1 MSRIQLAAIG
11 LSLVALLLASTASAA
26 PTWLAP
32 QDISGPGGNAD
43 VPQIAVDAAGDAFAV
58 WQRWNG
64 PNLIIETAARPAGT
78 VWQPVQFLSAQGA
91 DAHDPQIAVDPA
103 GDAVAVWYRSNG
115 LYYVIQAAVRRAGS
129 VWTAPQDLSA
139 GGANAYF
146 PQVAIDQAGNALAV
160 WYGFTGAGWI
170 VQAAEHPVSGA
181 WSAPQDLSAPGRD
194 AEFPQVAF
202 DRFGNALAVW
212 HRFNGANLIVQA
224 AARPAGG
231 VWSAPQDLS
240 VPGQDAE
247 NAQVAFDPA
256 GNAVAVW
263 ERFDGTSWMIQAAA
277 RPAGGAWGAPQDL
290 SAAGSTFGE
299 DALEPEVAM
308 DAAGD
313 ALAIW
318 TRYDGANGIIQAAER
333 PAGGGGAW
341 SGAQDLSAPGR
352 TAVEPQ
358 IAIDPAGNAVAVWR
372 RYADVARQQ
381 AIVQA
386 ARRPAGGAWE
396 APQDLSPVEQE
407 AFGPQVAV
415 DAAGNVV
422 ATWTRFVPGMNAI
435 VQAAALDAAG
445 PVFDNLSVPARRSAG
460 SRLAFSVHSFD
471 VWSALAGSPHWTFGD
486 RGSAD
491 GWRVHHTY
499 ARAGSYTVTLS
510 QSDAVGNQS
519 TISRTVSIA
528 PACVVPNVV
537 GKTLAK
543 AKAAIQRRHCRTG
556 RVTRA
561 FSRKVRRGRV
571 LAQRPKAGNRLSN
584 GARVNLVV
592 SRGSRR

>member
-1 MSRIQLAAIG
+1 MRRVQLTAIG
-11 LSLVALLLASTASAA
+11 LSLVGLLLASTASAA

-32 QDISGPGGNAD
+32 QDISASGGNAD
-43 VPQIAVDAAGDAFAV
+43 VPQVAVDAAGDAFAV

-64 PNLIIETAARPAGT
+64 PNLIIETVMRPAGA
-78 VWQPVQFLSAQGA
+78 VWRPVQFLSAEGA

-103 GDAVAVWYRSNG
+103 GDAVAVWYRSNAG
-115 LYYVIQAAVRRAGS
+115 YYVIQAAVRPAGGE
-129 VWTAPQDLSA
+129 WGAPQDLSV

-146 PQVAIDQAGNALAV
+146 PQVAIDRAGKALAV
-160 WYGFTGAGWI
+160 WYRFTGAGWV
-170 VQAAEHPVSGA
+170 VQAAERPVGGA

-202 DRFGNALAVW
+202 DPVGNAFAVW

-256 GNAVAVW
+256 GNAMAVW
-263 ERFDGTSWMIQAAA
+263 ERFDGTNWMVQAAEH
-277 RPAGGAWGAPQDL
+277 PAGGAWAAPQDL
-290 SAAGSTFGE
+290 SAAGSTFGQ

-308 DAAGD
+308 DAAGNT
-313 ALAIW
+313 LAIW
-318 TRYDGANGIIQAAER
+318 TRYDGTNGIIQAAER
-333 PAGGGGAW
+333 PVGGSWGP
-341 SGAQDLSAPGR
+341 AQDLSASGR

-358 IAIDPAGNAVAVWR
+358 LAIDPAGNALAIWR
-372 RYADVARQQ
+372 RYVDVARQQ

-396 APQDLSPVEQE
+396 APQNLSPVEQE

-415 DAAGNVV
+415 DAAGNGV
-422 ATWTRFVPGMNAI
+422 ATWIRFIPGMNPI

-445 PVFDNLSVPARRSAG
+445 PVFDNLSVPARGSTG
-460 SRLAFSVHSFD
+460 SRLAFSARSFD
-471 VWSALAGSPHWTFGD
+471 VWSAVAGRPHWSFGD
-486 RGSAD
+486 GGSAD
-491 GWRVHHTY
+491 GWRVRHTF

-519 TISRTVSIA
+519 TISRAVAVA
-528 PACVVPNVV
+528 PGCVVPKVV
-537 GKTLAK
+537 GKTLVK
-543 AKAAIQRRHCRTG
+543 AKAAIKRRHCRTG
-556 RVTRA
+556 GVARA
-561 FSRKVRRGRV
+561 FSKKVRRGRV
-571 LAQRPKAGNRLSN
+571 LAQHPRAGKHLAQ

-592 SRGSRR
+592 SRGRRR